1 MATTKFD
8 VSSLLDKDLIVNQG
22 TSGTDTTQ
30 DGIDYMGTDFV
41 TQTFATSQDA
51 TNGNGLPDNGIFA
64 ANSYHPEI
72 QLSYSNDNDGTNG
85 YLINSFSTTA
95 RTQTFQFNV
104 TTGQYG
110 YVHLALSPNGHAP
123 MDVSLTFNYSD
134 GSSQTSSA
142 VTVPDWQDTTTTE
155 SENLY
160 YLASGLDLSTNDGS
174 LFLEDSVAVFGV
186 RFAANAT
193 KTLNSITVNATSNYD
208 FPENVG
214 LAFFGATGESNPNA
228 VPTLTSSNAASI
240 VENTTTVLT
249 VAATDTDGD
258 TLTYSLTGGDDQS
271 KFSINSSSGAL
282 TFTSAPDYETPT
294 DSNSDNIYQVEV
306 TADDGKGGTA
316 AQTISVTVTDEVEN
330 QAPTAVTL
338 SNSTATLAEDADTT
352 NGIKVADIAIT
363 DDGVGTN
370 NLSLTG
376 ADAGSFEISGSELYL
391 KAGTTLDFATQ
402 SSYDV
407 TVEVDDTTVGAT
419 PDATTAYSLGITEV
433 GTNAA
438 PTAVNLNNTTT
449 SLPED
454 TNTTS
459 ALKVADIAITDDGV
473 GTNNLSLTGADAGS
487 FEISGSE
494 LYLKAGT
501 TLDFATQSSYDVTVE
516 VDDTTVGATPDATT
530 AYSLGITEVGVNAAP
545 TAVNLNN
552 TTTSLPEDTNTT
564 SALKVA
570 DIAITDDGVGTNNL
584 SLTGADA
591 GSFEISGSEL
601 YLKAGTALDFAT
613 KSSYDVTVE
622 VDDTTVGATPDAT
635 TAYSLGITEVAT
647 NNAPVVQT
655 QIADQSLET
664 GNSFSLDVSG
674 NFSDPDAG
682 DTLTYSATL
691 ANGSPLPGWLSFD
704 SVTGQFSGTP
714 TDSHSGEFG
723 VQVTATDSSGESIS
737 DSFGVGVQ
745 AAVPTPTPT
754 PTPTSTPILPPGL
767 ANSITVTSPSGSTIT
782 SVTSPSGSTFSSVTS
797 PSGVTIRFVTD
808 PSGVTFTLGNT
819 SLLHARQHS
828 RKRSLRYFR
837 ITLGDMVRYKL
848 TGTRNLGPGGGQPI
862 RRYFDRWRMSIQD
875 GPIAGATAFL
885 DTNFNGTQ
893 DSDEPGATTD
903 DAGNVTLDISGN
915 FDLNG
920 NGTLDYDEGE
930 YVVVGGTDAIT
941 GQPFSGTLRAVP
953 GSTVV
958 TPLTTLI
965 SALVDQG
972 LAPEAAQ
979 TQLKTALGLPST
991 IDLSTFD
998 PIAAAQAGSSE
1009 GLQVLAAQVAVQ
1021 TLISQ
1026 VSNVIGTSLG
1036 ITGNG
1041 LDALVTANLA
1051 IVLESGSF
1059 NLGDSSAIQSL
1070 VNSTANIFTV
1080 FDETLNVESITKQL
1094 GTTSASHRCQQRAN
1108 SHRHQCRGH
1117 LPSAKSGSNQRHRR
1131 PKRRL
1136 QWYKIL

>member
-1 MATTKFD
+1 
-8 VSSLLDKDLIVNQG
+8 
-22 TSGTDTTQ
+22 
-30 DGIDYMGTDFV
+30 
-41 TQTFATSQDA
+41 
-51 TNGNGLPDNGIFA
+51 
-64 ANSYHPEI
+64 
-72 QLSYSNDNDGTNG
+72 
-85 YLINSFSTTA
+85 
-95 RTQTFQFNV
+95 
-104 TTGQYG
+104 
-110 YVHLALSPNGHAP
+110 
-123 MDVSLTFNYSD
+123 
-134 GSSQTSSA
+134 
-142 VTVPDWQDTTTTE
+142 
-155 SENLY
+155 
-160 YLASGLDLSTNDGS
+160 
-174 LFLEDSVAVFGV
+174 
-186 RFAANAT
+186 
-193 KTLNSITVNATSNYD
+193 
-208 FPENVG
+208 
-214 LAFFGATGESNPNA
+214 
-228 VPTLTSSNAASI
+228 
-240 VENTTTVLT
+240 
-249 VAATDTDGD
+249 
-258 TLTYSLTGGDDQS
+258 
-271 KFSINSSSGAL
+271 
-282 TFTSAPDYETPT
+282 
-294 DSNSDNIYQVEV
+294 
-306 TADDGKGGTA
+306 
-316 AQTISVTVTDEVEN
+316 
-330 QAPTAVTL
+330 
-338 SNSTATLAEDADTT
+338 
-352 NGIKVADIAIT
+352 
-363 DDGVGTN
+363 
-370 NLSLTG
+370 
-376 ADAGSFEISGSELYL
+376 
-391 KAGTTLDFATQ
+391 
-402 SSYDV
+402 
-407 TVEVDDTTVGAT
+407 
-419 PDATTAYSLGITEV
+419 ATTAYSLGITEV
-433 GTNAA
+433 GVNAA

-530 AYSLGITEVGVNAAP
+530 AYSLGITEVITNAAP
-545 TAVNLNN
+545 TVNLNN

-601 YLKAGTALDFAT
+601 FLKAGTTLDFAT
-613 KSSYDVTVE
+613 QSSYDVTVE

-635 TAYSLGITEVAT
+635 TAYSLGITEVGVNA
-647 NNAPVVQT
+647 APVVQT

-691 ANGSPLPGWLSFD
+691 ANGSPLPSWLSFD

-714 TDSHSGEFG
+714 TDSHSGAFG

-745 AAVPTPTPT
+745 AAVPTPTPI
-754 PTPTSTPILPPGL
+754 PTPTSTPILT
-767 ANSITVTSPSGSTIT
+767 SIIVNPVSSGFGRSFRF
-782 SVTSPSGSTFSSVTS
+782 GS
-797 PSGVTIRFVTD
+797 FVRRALIHTTRGRD
-808 PSGVTFTLGNT
+808 RDEIEA
-819 SLLHARQHS
+819 LHAELEAS
-828 RKRSLRYFR
+828 
-837 ITLGDMVRYKL
+837 
-848 TGTRNLGPGGGQPI
+848 
-862 RRYFDRWRMSIQD
+862 RMSIQD

-885 DTNFNGTQ
+885 DTNFNGIQ

-903 DAGNVTLDISGN
+903 AAGNVTLDISGN

-920 NGTLDYDEGE
+920 NGTLDYDEGD

-958 TPLTTLI
+958 TPLTTLV
-965 SALVDQG
+965 SALVD
-972 LAPEAAQ
+972 LDVTPEAAE
-979 TQLKTALGLPST
+979 TQLKTALGLPSN

-998 PIAAAQAGSSE
+998 PIAAAQAGSSQ

-1036 ITGNG
+1036 IAGNG

-1070 VNSTANIFTV
+1070 VNSTANIFTE
-1080 FDETLNVESITKQL
+1080 FDETLNVESITNNSAQL
-1094 GTTSASHRCQQRAN
+1094 AQVIAASNEQILTATSAEDIFQAQKVAQTSVTQDLVAAFSGTKSFDEVVAENTGAALASQVSAATINTEALINTLNYAVILNSPPPHDLMLGDASAN
-1108 SHRHQCRGH
+1108 TLPGGVGNDTSFGGAGADYLLGNQGEDVLHGNAGKDTIHAGQGNDLVRGGQDDDWVCGDLGNDTLGGDLGNDTLLGGMGDDWVVSGDGDDLAH
-1117 LPSAKSGSNQRHRR
+1117 GGQGNDQISGGAGNDTVSGDLGNDTLSGGAGADRFVLAAGHGSDIITDFAVGEDVLNLMNPLTFRDLTVTQVTGSSGVETQIRVSATNELLVSLTGVSANAVTAEVFVV
-1131 PKRRL
+1131 
-1136 QWYKIL
+1136 